1 MVLMN
6 VGNIESSTTYLEVH
20 FFSLTALELVSL
32 AQEVALVALIELDE
46 LLSLVASSLV
56 VINPYVVRLSAISC
70 LLLFVCSLT

>member
-1 MVLMN
+1 MILMN

-32 AQEVALVALIELDE
+32 PLEVALVALIEL
-46 LLSLVASSLV
+46 LSLVASSLAMV
-56 VINPYVVRLSAISC
+56 EPYVVRLSAISC

>member
-1 MVLMN
+1 MILMN
-6 VGNIESSTTYLEVH
+6 VGNIESSMTYLEVH

-32 AQEVALVALIELDE
+32 PLEALIE

-56 VINPYVVRLSAISC
+56 MVEPYVVRLSAISC